1 MFKYNVGDKVIYRG
15 KECKVIIQ
23 EYAKECTEGV
33 VINEH
38 KFYTII
44 DKDNNKYC
52 CNEGELR
59 RMRILDKIINSEDPY
74 DALAELI
81 SEDCFNYCI
90 YGNESCTDKDCKEGI
105 KAYFNQEICAS
116 KEEPIGV
123 KRREEELKTP
133 YEYLEDAIKEVRK
146 ETNNDFMD
154 IYKDIVKNMVDICIK
169 KNKDYGSATQITYEN
184 FGDVSYQVRC
194 FDKWQRINTL
204 LKNGKTEVNESIDDT
219 LLDLS
224 NYLILW
230 LTSRKMEHENNVE
243 K

>member
-23 EYAKECTEGV
+23 EYAKEWTKGV

-38 KFYTII
+38 KFYTVI

-74 DALAELI
+74 DALAELM
-81 SEDCFNYCI
+81 SKGCSNYCI
-90 YGNESCTDKDCKEGI
+90 YDNESCADKDCKEGI

-133 YEYLEDAIKEVRK
+133 DEYLEDAIKEVRK
-146 ETNNDFMD
+146 ETNNNFME
-154 IYKDIVKNMVDICIK
+154 IYKNIVKNMVDICVK
-169 KNKDYGSATQITYEN
+169 KNKDYSSSVVDSYEK
-184 FGDVSYQVRC
+184 FGDISYLTRITDKYNRLVSLYSHQ
-194 FDKWQRINTL
+194 DKH
-204 LKNGKTEVNESIDDT
+204 EVADEKYEDT
-219 LLDLS
+219 IKDLA
-224 NYLILW
+224 NYCLLW
-230 LTSRKMEHENNVE
+230 LANRELVKN

>member
-23 EYAKECTEGV
+23 EYTKEYTKDV

-38 KFYTII
+38 KFYTVI

-59 RMRILDKIINSEDPY
+59 RIRILDKIINSEDPY
-74 DALAELI
+74 DELSELI
-81 SEDCFNYCI
+81 SENCSNYCI

-133 YEYLEDAIKEVRK
+133 DEHLEDTIKEVRK

-154 IYKDIVKNMVDICIK
+154 IYKNIVNNIVDICVK
-169 KNKDYGSATQITYEN
+169 KNKDYGQSVVDSYEK
-184 FGDVSYQVRC
+184 FGDISYLTRITDKYNRLVSLYSHQ
-194 FDKWQRINTL
+194 DKH
-204 LKNGKTEVNESIDDT
+204 EVADEKYEDT
-219 LLDLS
+219 IKDLA
-224 NYLILW
+224 NYCLLW
-230 LTSRKMEHENNVE
+230 LANRELVKN

>member
-1 MFKYNVGDKVIYRG
+1 MTTYFVNKDISRRSDMFKYNVGDKVIYRG
-15 KECKVIIQ
+15 KECKIIIQ

-38 KFYTII
+38 KFYTVI

-52 CNEGELR
+52 CNEEELR

-116 KEEPIGV
+116 KEELIGV
-123 KRREEELKTP
+123 KRMEEELKTP
-133 YEYLEDAIKEVRK
+133 DEHLEDAIKEK
-146 ETNNDFMD
+146 DQQCNDKVNHPSHYNQGIEAID
-154 IYKDIVKNMVDICIK
+154 IIESWNLDFCLGNVIKYVLRAKYKGNIIEDLEKARWYLDREIDTLKNM
-169 KNKDYGSATQITYEN
+169 
-184 FGDVSYQVRC
+184 
-194 FDKWQRINTL
+194 
-204 LKNGKTEVNESIDDT
+204 
-219 LLDLS
+219 
-224 NYLILW
+224 
-230 LTSRKMEHENNVE
+230 
-243 K
+243 

>member
-1 MFKYNVGDKVIYRG
+1 MFKYDVGDKVIYRG

-23 EYAKECTEGV
+23 ECTKKYTEGV
-33 VINEH
+33 IINKHE
-38 KFYTII
+38 FYTVV
-44 DKDNNKYC
+44 DKNNNRYC
-52 CNEGELR
+52 CDEGELR
-59 RMRILDKIINSEDPY
+59 RMRMLDKIINSENPY
-74 DALAELI
+74 NALAELI
-81 SEDCFNYCI
+81 SKNCSNYCI
-90 YGNESCTDKDCKEGI
+90 YGNESCTDKKCKWGI
-105 KAYFNQEICAS
+105 KAYFETPVNES
-116 KEEPIGV
+116 
-123 KRREEELKTP
+123 EEELKTP
-133 YEYLEDAIKEVRK
+133 NEHLEDAIKGVRK
-146 ETNNDFMD
+146 ETNNDFME
-154 IYKDIVKNMVDICIK
+154 IYKDIVKNMVDICVK

-204 LKNGKTEVNESIDDT
+204 LKNGKAEVNESIDDT